1 MKTTK
6 GFTLIELM
14 VVLAIIAIVTA
25 ISTPNVIRWVNTQR
39 FNSGVRDIHA
49 AIEATRQR
57 AVKEN
62 GQGRVSFTANSG
74 EFETF
79 VVRRAIPEANDPD
92 PNIHRLPPGVTI
104 STTWTFVFTS
114 RGTTGRDINGNTTNG
129 TITVTG
135 PGGLSLNIV
144 VNTTG
149 GSRII

>member
-62 GQGRVSFTANSG
+62 GEGRVIFDASNPGQFRTR
-74 EFETF
+74 
-79 VVRRAIPEANDPD
+79 VVRRAVAGVQEKV
-92 PNIHRLPPGVTI
+92 HRLPPGVTI
-104 STTWTFVFTS
+104 STTRNIVFTS
-114 RGTTGRDINGNTTNG
+114 RGTATSFG
-129 TITVTG
+129 TITVNG
-135 PGGLSLNIV
+135 PGGQSLNIM
-144 VNTTG
+144 VNITG
-149 GSRII
+149 GSQIS